1 MARRFAS
8 LSWLAVLAAASM
20 PVQAKNPLRLA
31 PSSQWHVNYA
41 ADSCR
46 MGRSFGTGDNEVI
59 LVLDRFQPGPMVFM
73 SLMGKLA
80 KVRSDVRKTVVR
92 FGPNE
97 REQRRNFD
105 LVTRDNGTP
114 VMMIGG
120 SVLVAG
126 SNEAWEASQ
135 IERDERED
143 GAAPTPLPFIDPAL
157 NASVTS
163 VEIDIPGRGPVL
175 LETGAMG
182 KPMEAL
188 TGCTSDLL
196 RGWGIDVAA
205 HEKLSRP
212 AVPAGNPG
220 RWITASDYPLQMRDG
235 RQGGLVHFRL
245 IVDETGNPKS
255 CHIQKSTRAKVF
267 EDAVCEGIM
276 KRAKFEPALDAA
288 GKPVAS
294 YYLNRVRFQM

>member
-1 MARRFAS
+1 MVRRFAG

-20 PVQAKNPLRLA
+20 PVQAKEPLRLA
-31 PSSQWHVNYA
+31 PSSKWHVDYA
-41 ADSCR
+41 PDSCR
-46 MGRSFGTGDNEVI
+46 LGRSFGTGDNEVI
-59 LVLDRFQPGPMVFM
+59 LILDRFQPGPMVFM
-73 SLMGKLA
+73 SLIGKPA
-80 KVRSDVRKTVVR
+80 RVRSNTRQTVIR

-97 REQRRNFD
+97 REQERHFD
-105 LVTRDNGTP
+105 AATLDNGKP
-114 VMMIGG
+114 VMMVGG

-126 SNEAWEASQ
+126 SNDAWEASQ
-135 IERDERED
+135 TERDERED
-143 GAAPTPLPFIDPAL
+143 SSRLTPLPPIDPAL

-163 VEIDIPGRGPVL
+163 VEIDIPGKPPIL

-212 AVPAGNPG
+212 AVPASNPG
-220 RWITASDYPLQMRDG
+220 RWMNISDYPLQMLNDG
-235 RQGGLVHFRL
+235 KQGIVHFRL
-245 IVDETGNPKS
+245 IVDEAGKPKS
-255 CHIQKSTRAKVF
+255 CHIQKSTRPKAF

-276 KRAKFEPALDAA
+276 KRARFEPAFDAA